1 MKTEYSAYLYDCLH
15 DGEGSRRLAQ
25 VAIKD
30 VYNAQEGMDDDMF
43 EDAAELV
50 GILGKMMKRG
60 LGGAGSQGSGS
71 TPRAG
76 TGNGSTP
83 SSTPRLGKVDKFEKE
98 LPDLPGP
105 H

>member
-1 MKTEYSAYLYDCLH
+1 MKTEYAAYLYDCLH
-15 DGEGSRRLAQ
+15 DGEASRRLAQ

-60 LGGAGSQGSGS
+60 LSGAGSQGSGS
-71 TPRAG
+71 TPRPG
-76 TGNGSTP
+76 SRSTP
-83 SSTPRLGKVDKFEKE
+83 SSTPKPSKVD
-98 LPDLPGP
+98 
-105 H
+105 

>member
-15 DGEGSRRLAQ
+15 DGDGSRRIAQ

-60 LGGAGSQGSGS
+60 LGGSGSQGSGS
-71 TPRAG
+71 TTRAG
-76 TGNGSTP
+76 SGSTP
-83 SSTPRLGKVDKFEKE
+83 SSTPRPGKVDKIEK
-98 LPDLPGP
+98 DLPGLP
-105 H
+105 VSH